1 MRWTTLCIVALLS
14 GASVRPSHAGEM
26 REVLESAWSKNAEI
40 ATLEARRAEIMARK
54 RAAGRLTPGPPSLGV
69 GHLNDYATGDDG
81 YREYDVELGTPL
93 WLPGEGTARRTLA
106 DQELARL
113 QAQLALARLS
123 VAGEVRNAY
132 WSVRLGEGS
141 VDLARR
147 RLQAARTLQAD
158 VERQVAAGQ
167 VAVADLLLA
176 KGETLEAQS
185 IVSEQE
191 AALTEARL
199 AFQAL
204 TGAPSAADFAEPE
217 PAADRSFEQ
226 HPRLVALRTTVDVAE
241 ANTRLIRIQDR
252 DNPEVALLGVVE
264 RQLSNEP
271 YDKRI
276 GVRVTI
282 PFATEGRNAPRRAA
296 SEAERVQ
303 ALAELQTAER
313 QVRAEVGRAEADLAS
328 AQERASLA
336 EERYRTFAERLALV
350 ERSVRVGET
359 AFVELVRARAGVF
372 EADLARLRSKVA
384 SMQARSRLNQALG
397 LLPSEVSS
405 GRCETC

>member
-1 MRWTTLCIVALLS
+1 LRWTVLCIVVLLS
-14 GASVRPSHAGEM
+14 GASVRPSHALNM
-26 REVLESAWSKNAEI
+26 REVLESAWSKSAEI
-40 ATLEARRAEIMARK
+40 ATLEARRAEFIAR
-54 RAAGRLTPGPPSLGV
+54 RRRAGRLTPGPPSLGV
-69 GHLNDYATGDDG
+69 GHLNDSVTGDDG

-93 WLPGEGTARRTLA
+93 WLPGEGTASRTLA
-106 DQELARL
+106 DKELARL

-123 VAGEVRNAY
+123 VAGEVRDAY

-158 VERQVAAGQ
+158 VDRQVAAGQ
-167 VAVADLLLA
+167 VALADLLLA
-176 KGETLEAQS
+176 KAETLEARS
-185 IVSEQE
+185 ILSEQE
-191 AALTEARL
+191 TALTGARL

-204 TGAPSAADFAEPE
+204 TGIPSPADSAEPE
-217 PAADRSFEQ
+217 PTDRSFEQ
-226 HPRLVALRTTVDVAE
+226 HPRLVTLRKTLDVAE
-241 ANTRLIRIQDR
+241 ATTRLIRIQDR
-252 DNPEVALLGVVE
+252 DSPDVALLGVIE
-264 RQLSNEP
+264 RELYSDP

-296 SEAERVQ
+296 SEAERTQ

-328 AQERASLA
+328 AQERAALA
-336 EERYRTFAERLALV
+336 GERYRAFAERLVLI
-350 ERSVRVGET
+350 ERSARVGET

-372 EADLARLRSKVA
+372 ETDIARLRSDIAV
-384 SMQARSRLNQALG
+384 MQARSRLNQALG
-397 LLPSEVSS
+397 LLP
-405 GRCETC
+405 

>member
-1 MRWTTLCIVALLS
+1 MRWRVLCIAVLLS
-14 GASVRPSHAGEM
+14 GASVRPLHALDM
-26 REVLESAWSKNAEI
+26 REVLENAWSKSAEI
-40 ATLEARRAEIMARK
+40 VALEVRRAEIIARK
-54 RAAGRLTPGPPSLGV
+54 RAAGRLTPGPPSLGI

-81 YREYDVELGTPL
+81 YREYDVELGTPI
-93 WLPGEGTARRTLA
+93 WLPGEGTASRNLA
-106 DQELARL
+106 DKELARL

-123 VAGEVRNAY
+123 VAGEVRAAY
-132 WSVRLGEGS
+132 WSVQIGEGS

-147 RLQAARTLQAD
+147 RLQAARALQAD
-158 VERQVAAGQ
+158 VDRQVAAGQ
-167 VAVADLLLA
+167 VALADLLLA
-176 KGETLEAQS
+176 KGESLEAQS
-185 IVSEQE
+185 ILSEQE

-204 TGAPSAADFAEPE
+204 TGTPSPTDFAEPE
-217 PAADRSFEQ
+217 PADRSFEQ
-226 HPRLVALRTTVDVAE
+226 HPQLVALRNTVDVAE

-252 DNPEVALLGVVE
+252 DSPEVALLGVIE
-264 RQLSNEP
+264 REFYNDP

-296 SEAERVQ
+296 SEAEHTQ

-328 AQERASLA
+328 AQERAALA
-336 EERYRTFAERLALV
+336 DERHRAFAERLMLV

-359 AFVELVRARAGVF
+359 SFVELVRARAAVF
-372 EADLARLRSKVA
+372 EADIARLRSEIAV
-384 SMQARSRLNQALG
+384 MQARSRINQALG
-397 LLPSEVSS
+397 LVP
-405 GRCETC
+405 

>member
-1 MRWTTLCIVALLS
+1 MRWTVLCIAVLLLD
-14 GASVRPSHAGEM
+14 ASVRPSHALDM

-40 ATLEARRAEIMARK
+40 VALEARRAGIIARR
-54 RAAGRLTPGPPSLGV
+54 RAAGRLTPAPPSLGV
-69 GHLNDYATGDDG
+69 GHLDDYATGDDG

-93 WLPGEGTARRTLA
+93 WLPGEGTASRTLA
-106 DQELARL
+106 DKELARL
-113 QAQLALARLS
+113 QAQLALARLN
-123 VAGEVRNAY
+123 VAGEVRDAY

-158 VERQVAAGQ
+158 VDRQVAAGQ
-167 VAVADLLLA
+167 VAFADLLLA

-185 IVSEQE
+185 ILSEQE

-204 TGAPSAADFAEPE
+204 TGTPSPADFAEPE
-217 PAADRSFEQ
+217 PADRSLEQ
-226 HPRLVALRTTVDVAE
+226 PRLVALRKTVDVAE

-252 DNPEVALLGVVE
+252 DSPEVALRGVIE
-264 RQLSNEP
+264 RDLYKEP

-296 SEAERVQ
+296 SEAERAQ

-328 AQERASLA
+328 AQERAALA
-336 EERYRTFAERLALV
+336 GERYRAFAERLVLV

-372 EADLARLRSKVA
+372 EADLARLRSEIA

-397 LLPSEVSS
+397 LLP
-405 GRCETC
+405 

>member
-1 MRWTTLCIVALLS
+1 
-14 GASVRPSHAGEM
+14 M
-26 REVLESAWSKNAEI
+26 REVLENAWSKSAEI
-40 ATLEARRAEIMARK
+40 VALEVRRAEIIARK
-54 RAAGRLTPGPPSLGV
+54 RAAGRLTPGPPSLGI

-81 YREYDVELGTPL
+81 YREYDVELGTPI
-93 WLPGEGTARRTLA
+93 WLPGEGTASRNLA
-106 DQELARL
+106 DKELARL

-123 VAGEVRNAY
+123 VAGEVRAAY
-132 WSVRLGEGS
+132 WSVQIGEGS

-147 RLQAARTLQAD
+147 RLQAARALQAD
-158 VERQVAAGQ
+158 VDRQVAAGQ
-167 VAVADLLLA
+167 VALADLLLA
-176 KGETLEAQS
+176 KGESLEAQS
-185 IVSEQE
+185 ILSEQE

-204 TGAPSAADFAEPE
+204 TGTPSPTDFAEPE
-217 PAADRSFEQ
+217 PADRSFEQ
-226 HPRLVALRTTVDVAE
+226 HPQLVALRNTVDVAE

-252 DNPEVALLGVVE
+252 DSPEVALLGVIE
-264 RQLSNEP
+264 REFYNDP

-296 SEAERVQ
+296 SEAEHTQ

-328 AQERASLA
+328 AQERTALA
-336 EERYRTFAERLALV
+336 DERHRAFAERLMLV

-359 AFVELVRARAGVF
+359 SFVELVRARAAVF
-372 EADLARLRSKVA
+372 EADIARLRSEIAV
-384 SMQARSRLNQALG
+384 MQARSRLNQALG
-397 LLPSEVSS
+397 LVP
-405 GRCETC
+405 

>member
-1 MRWTTLCIVALLS
+1 MRWRVLCIAVLLS
-14 GASVRPSHAGEM
+14 GASVRPLHALDM
-26 REVLESAWSKNAEI
+26 REVLENAWSKSAEI
-40 ATLEARRAEIMARK
+40 VALEVRRAEIIARK
-54 RAAGRLTPGPPSLGV
+54 RAAGRLTPGPPSLGI

-81 YREYDVELGTPL
+81 YREYDVELGTPI
-93 WLPGEGTARRTLA
+93 WLPGEGTASRNLA
-106 DQELARL
+106 DKELARL

-123 VAGEVRNAY
+123 VAGEVRAAY
-132 WSVRLGEGS
+132 WSVQIGEGS

-147 RLQAARTLQAD
+147 RLQAARALQAD
-158 VERQVAAGQ
+158 VDRQVAAGQ
-167 VAVADLLLA
+167 VALADLLLA
-176 KGETLEAQS
+176 KGESLEAQS
-185 IVSEQE
+185 ILSEQE

-204 TGAPSAADFAEPE
+204 TGTPSPTDFAEPE
-217 PAADRSFEQ
+217 PADRSFEQ
-226 HPRLVALRTTVDVAE
+226 HPQLVALRNTVDVAE

-252 DNPEVALLGVVE
+252 DSPEVALLGVIE
-264 RQLSNEP
+264 REFHNDP

-296 SEAERVQ
+296 SEAEHTQ

-328 AQERASLA
+328 AQERAALA
-336 EERYRTFAERLALV
+336 DERHRAFAERLMLV

-359 AFVELVRARAGVF
+359 SFVELVRARAAVF
-372 EADLARLRSKVA
+372 EADIARLRSEIAV
-384 SMQARSRLNQALG
+384 MQARSRINQALG
-397 LLPSEVSS
+397 LVP
-405 GRCETC
+405 

>member
-1 MRWTTLCIVALLS
+1 MRWRVLCIAVLLS
-14 GASVRPSHAGEM
+14 GASVRPLHALDM
-26 REVLESAWSKNAEI
+26 REVLENAWSKSAEI
-40 ATLEARRAEIMARK
+40 VALEVRRAEIIARK
-54 RAAGRLTPGPPSLGV
+54 RAAGRLTPGPPSLGI

-81 YREYDVELGTPL
+81 YREYDVELGTPI
-93 WLPGEGTARRTLA
+93 WLPGEGTASRNLA
-106 DQELARL
+106 DKELARL

-123 VAGEVRNAY
+123 VAGEVRAAY
-132 WSVRLGEGS
+132 WSVQIGEGS

-147 RLQAARTLQAD
+147 RLQAARALQAD
-158 VERQVAAGQ
+158 VDRQVAAGQ
-167 VAVADLLLA
+167 VALADLLLA
-176 KGETLEAQS
+176 KGESLEAQS
-185 IVSEQE
+185 ILSEQE

-204 TGAPSAADFAEPE
+204 TGTPSPTDFAEPE
-217 PAADRSFEQ
+217 PADRSFEK
-226 HPRLVALRTTVDVAE
+226 HPQLVALRNTVDVAE

-252 DNPEVALLGVVE
+252 DSPEVALLGVIE
-264 RQLSNEP
+264 REFHNDP

-296 SEAERVQ
+296 SEAEHTQ

-328 AQERASLA
+328 AQERTALA
-336 EERYRTFAERLALV
+336 DERHRAFAERLMLV

-359 AFVELVRARAGVF
+359 SFVELVRARAAVF
-372 EADLARLRSKVA
+372 EADIARLRSEIAV
-384 SMQARSRLNQALG
+384 MQARSRINQALG
-397 LLPSEVSS
+397 LVP
-405 GRCETC
+405 

>member
-1 MRWTTLCIVALLS
+1 MRWTVLCLVVLLP
-14 GASVRPSHAGEM
+14 GAGVHPSHALDM
-26 REVLESAWSKNAEI
+26 REALESAWSKSAEI
-40 ATLEARRAEIMARK
+40 AALEARRAEIIARR
-54 RAAGRLTPGPPSLGV
+54 RAAGRLTPSPPSLGI

-93 WLPGEGTARRTLA
+93 WLPGEGTASRALA
-106 DQELARL
+106 DKELTRL

-123 VAGEVRNAY
+123 VAGEVRDAY
-132 WSVRLGEGS
+132 WSVRLGEES

-158 VERQVAAGQ
+158 VDRQVAAGQ
-167 VAVADLLLA
+167 VALADLLLA
-176 KGETLEAQS
+176 RGGTLEAQS
-185 IVSEQE
+185 ILSEQE

-204 TGAPSAADFAEPE
+204 TGTPSPAAFAEPE
-217 PAADRSFEQ
+217 PADRSIEQ
-226 HPRLVALRTTVDVAE
+226 QPRLVALRTTVDVAE
-241 ANTRLIRIQDR
+241 ATTRLIRIQDR
-252 DNPEVALLGVVE
+252 DSPEVALRGVIE
-264 RQLSNEP
+264 RELYKEP

-296 SEAERVQ
+296 SEAERTQ

-328 AQERASLA
+328 AQERAALA
-336 EERYRTFAERLALV
+336 GERYRAFAERLVLV

-359 AFVELVRARAGVF
+359 AFIELVRARAGVF
-372 EADLARLRSKVA
+372 EADLARLRSEIA

-397 LLPSEVSS
+397 LLP
-405 GRCETC
+405 

>member
-1 MRWTTLCIVALLS
+1 MRWRVLCIAVLLS
-14 GASVRPSHAGEM
+14 GASIRPLHALEM
-26 REVLESAWSKNAEI
+26 REVLENAWSKSAEI
-40 ATLEARRAEIMARK
+40 VALEARRAEIIARR
-54 RAAGRLTPGPPSLGV
+54 RAAGRLTPGPPSLGI

-93 WLPGEGTARRTLA
+93 WLPGEGRASRTLA
-106 DQELARL
+106 DKELARL
-113 QAQLALARLS
+113 QAQLTLARLS
-123 VAGEVRNAY
+123 VAGEVRAAY
-132 WSVRLGEGS
+132 WSVQFGEGS

-158 VERQVAAGQ
+158 VDRQVAAGQ
-167 VAVADLLLA
+167 VALADLLLA
-176 KGETLEAQS
+176 KGESLEAQS
-185 IVSEQE
+185 ILSEQE

-204 TGAPSAADFAEPE
+204 TGTPSPADFAEPE
-217 PAADRSFEQ
+217 PADSSFDQ
-226 HPRLVALRTTVDVAE
+226 HPRLVALRYTVDVAE
-241 ANTRLIRIQDR
+241 ANTHLIRIQDR
-252 DNPEVALLGVVE
+252 DSPEVALLGVIE
-264 RQLSNEP
+264 RELYNDP

-296 SEAERVQ
+296 SEAERAQ

-328 AQERASLA
+328 AQERAALA
-336 EERYRTFAERLALV
+336 DKRHRAFAERLTLV

-359 AFVELVRARAGVF
+359 SFVELVRARAAVF
-372 EADLARLRSKVA
+372 EADIARLRSEIAVL
-384 SMQARSRLNQALG
+384 QARSRLNQALG
-397 LLPSEVSS
+397 LVP
-405 GRCETC
+405 

>member
-1 MRWTTLCIVALLS
+1 MRWRVLCIAVLLS
-14 GASVRPSHAGEM
+14 GASVRPLHALDM
-26 REVLESAWSKNAEI
+26 REVLENAWSKSAEI
-40 ATLEARRAEIMARK
+40 VALEVRRAEIIARK
-54 RAAGRLTPGPPSLGV
+54 RAAGRLTPGPPSLGI

-81 YREYDVELGTPL
+81 YREYDVELGTPI
-93 WLPGEGTARRTLA
+93 WLPGEGTASRNLA
-106 DQELARL
+106 DKELARL

-123 VAGEVRNAY
+123 VAGEVRAAY
-132 WSVRLGEGS
+132 WSVQIGEGS

-147 RLQAARTLQAD
+147 RLQAARALQAD
-158 VERQVAAGQ
+158 VDRQVAAGQ
-167 VAVADLLLA
+167 VALADLLLA
-176 KGETLEAQS
+176 KGESLEAQS
-185 IVSEQE
+185 ILSEQE

-204 TGAPSAADFAEPE
+204 TGTPSPTDFAEPE
-217 PAADRSFEQ
+217 PADRSFEK
-226 HPRLVALRTTVDVAE
+226 HPQLVALRNTVDVAE

-252 DNPEVALLGVVE
+252 DSPEVALLGVIE
-264 RQLSNEP
+264 REFYNDP

-296 SEAERVQ
+296 SEAEHTQ

-328 AQERASLA
+328 AQERTALA
-336 EERYRTFAERLALV
+336 DERHRAFAERLMLV

-359 AFVELVRARAGVF
+359 SFVELVRARAAVF
-372 EADLARLRSKVA
+372 EADIARLRSEIAV
-384 SMQARSRLNQALG
+384 MQARSRINQALG
-397 LLPSEVSS
+397 LVP
-405 GRCETC
+405 

>member
-1 MRWTTLCIVALLS
+1 M
-14 GASVRPSHAGEM
+14 
-26 REVLESAWSKNAEI
+26 
-40 ATLEARRAEIMARK
+40 
-54 RAAGRLTPGPPSLGV
+54 
-69 GHLNDYATGDDG
+69 
-81 YREYDVELGTPL
+81 ELGTPL
-93 WLPGEGTARRTLA
+93 WLPGEGTASRALA
-106 DQELARL
+106 DKELTRL

-123 VAGEVRNAY
+123 VAGEVRDAY

-158 VERQVAAGQ
+158 VDRQVAAGQ
-167 VAVADLLLA
+167 VALADLLLA

-185 IVSEQE
+185 ILSEQE

-204 TGAPSAADFAEPE
+204 TGTPSPADFAEPE
-217 PAADRSFEQ
+217 PADRSIEQ
-226 HPRLVALRTTVDVAE
+226 QPRLVALRKTVDVAE

-252 DNPEVALLGVVE
+252 DSPEVALLGVIE
-264 RQLSNEP
+264 RELYKEP

-296 SEAERVQ
+296 SEAERAQ

-328 AQERASLA
+328 AQERAALA
-336 EERYRTFAERLALV
+336 GERYRAFAERLVLV

-359 AFVELVRARAGVF
+359 AFIELVRARAGVF
-372 EADLARLRSKVA
+372 EADLARLRSEIA

-397 LLPSEVSS
+397 LLP
-405 GRCETC
+405 

>member
-1 MRWTTLCIVALLS
+1 MRWRVLCIAVLLS
-14 GASVRPSHAGEM
+14 GASVRPLHALDM
-26 REVLESAWSKNAEI
+26 REVLENAWSKSAEI
-40 ATLEARRAEIMARK
+40 VALEVRRAEIIARK
-54 RAAGRLTPGPPSLGV
+54 RAAGRLTPGPPSLGI

-81 YREYDVELGTPL
+81 YREYDVELGTPI
-93 WLPGEGTARRTLA
+93 WLPGEGTASRNLA
-106 DQELARL
+106 DKELARL

-123 VAGEVRNAY
+123 VAGEVRAAY
-132 WSVRLGEGS
+132 WSVQIGEGS

-147 RLQAARTLQAD
+147 RLQAARALQAD
-158 VERQVAAGQ
+158 VDRQVAAGQ
-167 VAVADLLLA
+167 VALADLLLA
-176 KGETLEAQS
+176 KGESLEAQS
-185 IVSEQE
+185 ILSEQE

-204 TGAPSAADFAEPE
+204 TGTPSPTDFAEPE
-217 PAADRSFEQ
+217 PADRSFEQ
-226 HPRLVALRTTVDVAE
+226 HPQLVALRNTVDVAE

-252 DNPEVALLGVVE
+252 DSPEVALLGVIE
-264 RQLSNEP
+264 REFYNDP

-296 SEAERVQ
+296 SEAEHTQ

-328 AQERASLA
+328 AQERTALA
-336 EERYRTFAERLALV
+336 DERHRAFAERLMLV

-359 AFVELVRARAGVF
+359 SFVELVRARAAVF
-372 EADLARLRSKVA
+372 EADIARLRSEIAV
-384 SMQARSRLNQALG
+384 MQARSRLNQALG
-397 LLPSEVSS
+397 LVP
-405 GRCETC
+405 

>member
-1 MRWTTLCIVALLS
+1 MRWRVLCIAVLLS
-14 GASVRPSHAGEM
+14 GASVRPLHALDM
-26 REVLESAWSKNAEI
+26 REVLENAWSKSAEI
-40 ATLEARRAEIMARK
+40 VALEVRRAEIIARK
-54 RAAGRLTPGPPSLGV
+54 RAAGRLTPGPPSLGI

-81 YREYDVELGTPL
+81 YREYDVELGTPI
-93 WLPGEGTARRTLA
+93 WLPGEGTASRNLA
-106 DQELARL
+106 DKELARL

-123 VAGEVRNAY
+123 VAGEVRAAY
-132 WSVRLGEGS
+132 WSVQIGEGS

-147 RLQAARTLQAD
+147 RLQAARALQAD
-158 VERQVAAGQ
+158 VDRQVAAGQ
-167 VAVADLLLA
+167 VALADLLLA
-176 KGETLEAQS
+176 KGESLEAQS
-185 IVSEQE
+185 ILSEQE

-204 TGAPSAADFAEPE
+204 TGTPSPTDFAEPE
-217 PAADRSFEQ
+217 PADRSFEK
-226 HPRLVALRTTVDVAE
+226 HPQLVALRNTVDVAE

-252 DNPEVALLGVVE
+252 DSPEVALLGVIE
-264 RQLSNEP
+264 REFHNDP

-296 SEAERVQ
+296 SEAEHTQ

-328 AQERASLA
+328 AQERAALA
-336 EERYRTFAERLALV
+336 DERHRAFAERLMLV

-359 AFVELVRARAGVF
+359 SFVELVRARAAVF
-372 EADLARLRSKVA
+372 EADIARLRSEIAV
-384 SMQARSRLNQALG
+384 MQARSRINQALG
-397 LLPSEVSS
+397 LVP
-405 GRCETC
+405 

>member
-1 MRWTTLCIVALLS
+1 MRWRVLCIAVLLS
-14 GASVRPSHAGEM
+14 GASVRPLHALDM
-26 REVLESAWSKNAEI
+26 REVLENAWSKSAEI
-40 ATLEARRAEIMARK
+40 VALEVRRAEIIARK
-54 RAAGRLTPGPPSLGV
+54 RAAGRLTPGPPSLGI

-81 YREYDVELGTPL
+81 YREYDVELGTPI
-93 WLPGEGTARRTLA
+93 WLPGEGTASRNLA
-106 DQELARL
+106 DKELARL

-123 VAGEVRNAY
+123 VAGEVRAAY
-132 WSVRLGEGS
+132 WSVQIGEGS

-147 RLQAARTLQAD
+147 RLQAARALQAD
-158 VERQVAAGQ
+158 VDRQVAAGQ
-167 VAVADLLLA
+167 VALADLLLA
-176 KGETLEAQS
+176 KGESLEAQS
-185 IVSEQE
+185 ILSEQE

-204 TGAPSAADFAEPE
+204 TGTPSPTDFAEPE
-217 PAADRSFEQ
+217 PADRSFEK
-226 HPRLVALRTTVDVAE
+226 HPQLVALRNTVDVAE

-252 DNPEVALLGVVE
+252 DSPEVALLGVIE
-264 RQLSNEP
+264 REFYNDP

-296 SEAERVQ
+296 SEAEHTQ

-328 AQERASLA
+328 AQERAALA
-336 EERYRTFAERLALV
+336 DERHRAFAERLMLV

-359 AFVELVRARAGVF
+359 SFVELVRARAAVF
-372 EADLARLRSKVA
+372 EADIARLRSEIAV
-384 SMQARSRLNQALG
+384 MQARSRINQALG
-397 LLPSEVSS
+397 LVP
-405 GRCETC
+405 